1 MPCRREKGIAQIPYA
16 PGMAQLCLFLQCLQ
30 IYGFPKVPWDVT
42 TLEFSRLESNC
53 FSANRRGVDG
63 SGKQIAQP

>member
-1 MPCRREKGIAQIPYA
+1 MSCRREKGTAQIPYA
-16 PGMAQLCLFLQCLQ
+16 P
-30 IYGFPKVPWDVT
+30 VPRDVT
-42 TLEFSRLESNC
+42 ALGISRLKSVC

>member
-1 MPCRREKGIAQIPYA
+1 MSCRREKGTAQIPYA
-16 PGMAQLCLFLQCLQ
+16 PGVQ
-30 IYGFPKVPWDVT
+30 FPKVPWDVT
-42 TLEFSRLESNC
+42 ALGISRLKSVC